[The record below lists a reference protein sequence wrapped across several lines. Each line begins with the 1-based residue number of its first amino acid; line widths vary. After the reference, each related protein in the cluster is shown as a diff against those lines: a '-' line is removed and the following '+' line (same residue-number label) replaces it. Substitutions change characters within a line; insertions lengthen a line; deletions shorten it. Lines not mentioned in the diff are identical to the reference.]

1 MCRGKIK
8 NESVGLYQYLCSRD
22 YAGQI
27 MPKMIT
33 NTITQKRDKA
43 TNEHKIKENLKGESK
58 INNRS
63 KMKIE
68 RE

>member
-1 MCRGKIK
+1 
-8 NESVGLYQYLCSRD
+8 
-22 YAGQI
+22 
-27 MPKMIT
+27 MIT

-58 INNRS
+58 TNNRS

-68 RE
+68 RITQTILNR